1 MSLLANSTFE
11 PKAEK
16 KLKLDYNLLGNE
28 NRELHFS
35 ILSGA
40 TLATGF
46 VISFWNEAVSLPFL
60 IAAYFFGSF
69 YMVKDLAG
77 AVLKGRFEID
87 FLMFA
92 AAVGAG
98 ILNKWSEGA
107 LLLFLFS
114 MGHALEHLALDK
126 AHKSIAALA
135 DLAPKSALIRRD
147 GKIVEV
153 PVEDLQIGD
162 VVVVKPNSKI
172 AADGV
177 IVAGS
182 SCVDQ
187 SNITGESI
195 PVEKFFYHGEK
206 DDLAPSTCR
215 VFSGTMN
222 GHGYLE
228 VKVTKAT
235 NDTTLS
241 HLIRLVNEAKA
252 QESPTQLFTEK
263 VEKIYVPIVLTFVVL
278 LNFAFLVVDEA
289 FRDSFY
295 RAITV
300 LVVASP
306 CALVLSTPSAVLSG
320 IARAAHKGVLMKG
333 GKPLEELGRIRVLA
347 FDKTGTLT
355 KGEPHI
361 TDVIPL
367 NGFSKHDIIRIV
379 VAVEQQSDHP
389 LAKAI
394 VKDGLKMLNG
404 TILPNVKG
412 FVSLTG
418 RGVQATADGKQVV
431 IGNMEIFSAAEKTE
445 KTNVI
450 SQHIE
455 TLENQGKTTMLVNMD
470 GEFVAILA
478 LMDMPRAENIEMIA
492 AIRKLGIDKIVMLSG
507 DNQRVADSVAA
518 HIGITE
524 AWGNLLPENKALAIK
539 RIRKD
544 EQRVAMVGDGVNDAP
559 AMANSSVSIAMGA
572 AGSDVALETADVA
585 LMADNL
591 NNLPFAIG
599 LSQKTRKI
607 IKQNLVISLG
617 VIAIMVPLALFGIT
631 SIGPAVLIH
640 EGSTIVVVFNALRL
654 LKYKLEMPFTE
665 T

>member
-1 MSLLANSTFE
+1 M
-11 PKAEK
+11 
-16 KLKLDYNLLGNE
+16 
-28 NRELHFS
+28 
-35 ILSGA
+35 
-40 TLATGF
+40 
-46 VISFWNEAVSLPFL
+46 
-60 IAAYFFGSF
+60 
-69 YMVKDLAG
+69 KDLTSS
-77 AVLKGRFEID
+77 VLKGKFEID

-98 ILNKWSEGA
+98 MLNKWSEGA

-135 DLAPKSALIRRD
+135 ELVPKSAWIRKN
-147 GKIVEV
+147 GAVIEV
-153 PVEDLQIGD
+153 PIEDLKIGD
-162 VVVVKPNSKI
+162 IVIIRPNSKI
-172 AADGV
+172 AADGL
-177 IVAGS
+177 ITTGS

-195 PVEKFFYHGEK
+195 PVEKYTFQGKEA
-206 DDLAPSTCR
+206 DEVPNNCR

-222 GHGYLE
+222 GQGYLE
-228 VKVTKAT
+228 VKVTKST

-263 VEKIYVPIVLTFVVL
+263 VERVYVPLVLTMVFL
-278 LNFAFLVVDEA
+278 LNFAFLVIDEA
-289 FRDSFY
+289 FVDSFY

-320 IARAAHKGVLMKG
+320 IARAARMGILMKG
-333 GKPLEELGRIRVLA
+333 GKPLEELGRLRALA

-361 TDVIPL
+361 TDVIAL
-367 NGFSKHDIIRIV
+367 NGLANEEIMKLV

-404 TILPNVKG
+404 TILPQIKG

-418 RGVQATADGKQVV
+418 RGVRADAGGKAVV
-431 IGNMEIFSAAEKTE
+431 IGNKETFTSAEDAEKIGLIT
-445 KTNVI
+445 
-450 SQHIE
+450 SQIE
-455 TLENQGKTTMLVNMD
+455 LLENQGKTTMLVNVD
-470 GEFVAILA
+470 GEFIAILA
-478 LMDMPRAENIEMIA
+478 LMDMPREENIRVIA
-492 AIRKLGIDKIVMLSG
+492 ALKKLGILKIVMLSG

-518 HIGITE
+518 QIGITE
-524 AWGNLLPENKALAIK
+524 AVGNLLPQNKAHAIK
-539 RIRKD
+539 KIR
-544 EQRVAMVGDGVNDAP
+544 ETEHIVAMVGDGVNDAP
-559 AMANSSVSIAMGA
+559 AMASSSVSIAMGA

-591 NNLPFAIG
+591 INLPFAIG

-607 IKQNLVISLG
+607 IKQNLFISLG
-617 VIAIMVPLALFGIT
+617 VIAVMVPMALLGLT

-654 LKYKLEMPFTE
+654 LKYKFVLPEV
-665 T
+665 